1 MTLRV
6 LIGILHSGENE
17 FDQCIAALRRQSYP
31 HWEQFVLANLPE
43 HEAHE
48 RLYARFMESAEEFD
62 LFLKLDADMVLSAPD
77 KLGAAVRLFEQSPSL
92 DHAVFRVQD
101 WMTQTPIIGIH
112 MFRNQ
117 VRWPTRNNGLF
128 LDSPPMVQGKRR
140 YYIRR
145 APSPLALHSPDP
157 SLVQAF
163 RYGLHRGLKAFQ
175 HGRGRAS
182 LLSALTHWRLL
193 KRLWRHF
200 NAVRDQ
206 RLGLALLGVEHA
218 ASGAVAP
225 DECVYTHP
233 RFGDLLVQAQAMT
246 PDEIHRR
253 LLRRWQVPLR
263 RDYRWARTLLTG
275 PRAGMDP
282 SASSSL
288 SNWGKVRRSQ

>member
-6 LIGILHSGENE
+6 LIGTLHSGESE
-17 FDQCIAALRRQSYP
+17 FDQCVAELRRQSYT

-43 HEAHE
+43 LEAHE

-77 KLGAAVRLFEQSPSL
+77 KLGAAVHLFEQSPSL

-101 WMTQTPIIGIH
+101 WMTQTPIVGIH

-117 VRWPTRNNGLF
+117 VRWPTRNNALF
-128 LDSPPMVQGKRR
+128 LDSPPIVQGQRR

-157 SLVQAF
+157 SLAQAF

-175 HGRGRAS
+175 HGRGRGRAS
-182 LLSALTHWRLL
+182 LLSAVTHWRLL

-218 ASGAVAP
+218 ASRAVAP
-225 DECVYTHP
+225 DECDYTHP
-233 RFGDLLVQAQAMT
+233 RFQALLAEARSMT
-246 PDEIHRR
+246 ADEIHRR
-253 LLRRWQVPLR
+253 LRPRWQAPVR
-263 RDYRWARTLLTG
+263 RDCRWARMVLTG
-275 PRAGMDP
+275 
-282 SASSSL
+282 
-288 SNWGKVRRSQ
+288 VRS

>member
-6 LIGILHSGENE
+6 LIGTLHSGENE

-48 RLYARFMESAEEFD
+48 RLYDRFMENARGFE

-77 KLGAAVRLFEQSPSL
+77 KLAAAVCLFEQSPSL
-92 DHAVFRVQD
+92 GHAVFRVHD
-101 WMTQTPIIGIH
+101 WMTDTPIIGIH
-112 MFRNQ
+112 LFRNR
-117 VRWPTRNNGLF
+117 VRWPAQSNALF
-128 LDSPPMVQGKRR
+128 LDSPPIVQGRRR

-157 SLVQAF
+157 SLAQAF

-175 HGRGRAS
+175 HGRGRAG
-182 LLSALTHWRLL
+182 LLSAVTHWRLL
-193 KRLWRHF
+193 KRLWRHV

-218 ASGAVAP
+218 ASGTVAP
-225 DECVYTHP
+225 DECDYTHP
-233 RFGDLLVQAQAMT
+233 RFQALLVAARSMT
-246 PDEIHRR
+246 ADEIHRR
-253 LLRRWQVPLR
+253 LRPRWQAPVR
-263 RDYRWARTLLTG
+263 RDYHWARTLLAG
-275 PRAGMDP
+275 PRPRSDAIRYSGSDP
-282 SASSSL
+282 I
-288 SNWGKVRRSQ
+288 